1 MSYTVPPTDPNFIP
15 PDPIPQAPKPPKKL
29 KPARKQVKPGDVI
42 KEEAVQTG
50 KEYNIWY
57 NKWAGGDREDS
68 YSNKVKSQTR
78 CSIKKDSGLTRAN
91 TTGMQYICLFFARGC
106 CPYGWECEYRHTLPD
121 SDANLPDSSKDCF
134 ARDKFADYRDDMGGV
149 GSFNRQ
155 NRTLYV
161 GRIKETGNG
170 QETEEIVIRHFRE
183 WGTIERIRV
192 LQYRSV
198 AFVTYVSEFH
208 AQFAKESMAC
218 QSLDNDEILNVRWA
232 TEDPN
237 PVMKVVEKRR
247 LEDMGQ
253 DAIRAKMDPRIVDA
267 MRSVRA
273 LEEGQ
278 PLEDAYP
285 DEEGKNDGQDEDEG
299 DEDSQR
305 DPKRRR
311 IENGDASASPPP
323 QQQQPQAPPNPL
335 GLLSADTLEGLKYFA
350 HLRQRN
356 EGATIAK
363 QQQRAPPP
371 KTTGL
376 GLAEYGSDDDD

>member
-1 MSYTVPPTDPNFIP
+1 MTSDDIE
-15 PDPIPQAPKPPKKL
+15 PQLDVAPVAKISKKRL
-29 KPARKQVKPGDVI
+29 KPARKQVKPGDVV
-42 KEEAVQTG
+42 KSETPQTG

-68 YSNKVKSQTR
+68 YSNKTKSQSR
-78 CSIKKDSGLTRAN
+78 CNIKRDQGLTRAN
-91 TTGMQYICLFFARGC
+91 TTGMKYICLFFSRGC

-121 SDANLPDSSKDCF
+121 PDDSMPDSSKDCF

-170 QETEEIVIRHFRE
+170 QETEEVVTRHFRE
-183 WGTIERIRV
+183 WGKIERIRV

-208 AQFAKESMAC
+208 AQFAKEAMAC

-237 PVMKVVEKRR
+237 PVQQVAEKRR
-247 LEDMGQ
+247 LEDLGQ
-253 DAIRAKMDPRIVDA
+253 EAIRARMDPRVVDA

-273 LEEGQ
+273 LE
-278 PLEDAYP
+278 
-285 DEEGKNDGQDEDEG
+285 DGDILDDEDMQDADEG
-299 DEDSQR
+299 AE
-305 DPKRRR
+305 PGAKRRR
-311 IENGDASASPPP
+311 LEIEPGSPHLE
-323 QQQQPQAPPNPL
+323 Q
-335 GLLSADTLEGLKYFA
+335 SFADTLEGLKYFA
-350 HLRQRN
+350 EIRKRN
-356 EGATIAK
+356 GFVPPQPK
-363 QQQRAPPP
+363 APPRP
-371 KTTGL
+371 LTTGL
-376 GLAEYGSDDDD
+376 NLGDYGSGEEDDD